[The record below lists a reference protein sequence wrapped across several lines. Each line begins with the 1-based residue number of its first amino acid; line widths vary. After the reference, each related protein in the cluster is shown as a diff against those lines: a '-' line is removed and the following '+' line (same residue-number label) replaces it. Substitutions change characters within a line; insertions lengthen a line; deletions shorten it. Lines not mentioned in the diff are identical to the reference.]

1 MKPLLLATLLLISP
15 ILFAKE
21 KPYTVDSYLPQI
33 DINQFYQEEQ
43 IKPNKSDF
51 IVRSSLAMSNEDGSR
66 AVLINIENLSSGR
79 RILEPEQL
87 IVLFA
92 NGDVQ
97 TLTSLPRK
105 TTVAGQSK
113 VNITIE
119 LGYNMYP
126 VISVLTSNNI

>member
-1 MKPLLLATLLLISP
+1 MKSLLLVTLLLISP
-15 ILFAKE
+15 ILSAKE
-21 KPYTVDSYLPQI
+21 KPYTIDSYLPQI
-33 DINQFYQEEQ
+33 NINQFYQEEQ

-92 NGDVQ
+92 NGDVEI
-97 TLTSLPRK
+97 LTSLPRK
-105 TTVAGQSK
+105 TTVAGESS

-126 VISVLTSNNI
+126 VISVLASNNI